1 MSKRKAVKQ
10 KKPDVPPRDAWH
22 QRWISRAYAFAAACL
37 FALALVEFF
46 DYATPQIQT
55 LLMLG
60 IMLAGTA
67 AWVMQAKRKCHNCG
81 QLYGYHFRLV
91 KANMCHKCGAE
102 YPKWRPGLED
112 GGGDNSSG

>member
-1 MSKRKAVKQ
+1 MSKRKTVKQ
-10 KKPDVPPRDAWH
+10 KGPEITRYDARA
-22 QRWISRAYAFAAACL
+22 QRWISRSYAFAAACL

-46 DYATPQIQT
+46 DAATPQIQT

-60 IMLAGTA
+60 IMIAGTA

-102 YPKWRPGLED
+102 YPKWRPGLEHD
-112 GGGDNSSG
+112 GSGNAGG